1 MAHLIID
8 PTGNNACPRCGALYT
23 ETHGHWLHCRSCGRD
38 HDLKTGMPA
47 TITGERF
54 AISLAVSGTGA
65 HETIALEMF
74 EELSALATSNTTPFV
89 MRSLLG
95 DIRNFLNGSDIA
107 EHIGDALMDRG
118 RELIS
123 R

>member
-1 MAHLIID
+1 M
-8 PTGNNACPRCGALYT
+8 RRYT

-47 TITGERF
+47 TVAGERI
-54 AISLAVSGTGA
+54 AIGLMVSNTAA

-74 EELSALATSNTTPFV
+74 DELSDLATSNTTLFV

-95 DIRNFLNGSDIA
+95 DIRNFLNDSEIA
-107 EHIGDALMDRG
+107 EHIGDA
-118 RELIS
+118 S
-123 R
+123 RTEAANS